1 MSELHDVPLTTEP
14 VDRFASI
21 VGPEQV
27 AALLAAGERVRAA
40 APDRIIWNV
49 NSTEVGGGV
58 AEMLRPLISYA
69 RGAGV
74 DARWVVMGATP
85 AFFHVTKRLHNA
97 LHGSAGDGSPLGA
110 PERAIFDE
118 VSRANAFELL
128 TRVRAGDVV
137 LLHDPQTLGLAHPL
151 RAHGAHVIWRCHVG
165 VDERNEQTELGWAF
179 LRGYLTD
186 IRVCIFSRAAY
197 VPREIGEE
205 RVAIVHPSIDP
216 FSTKN
221 QEMSSES
228 VRGILAHVGLISAEP
243 GPTAFTRVDG
253 SAARVD
259 RCADVMRLG
268 PPPGVD
274 CPLIV
279 QVSRWDD
286 LKDPIGVMHGFA
298 KVVESDAPPAHLVLA
313 GPNVHGVADDPD
325 AARVLDDVT
334 NAYRA
339 LPHYVR
345 RAVTLASIPTA
356 DVDENAAIIN
366 ALQRHATIVVQKSLH
381 EGFGL
386 TVTEA
391 MWKRRPVVASAIG
404 GIVDQI
410 EDGVS
415 GLLLPNPTDLDA
427 FAAALKRILADP
439 KLAAAL
445 GEAAYLRARDKFLAV
460 RSLLEFAALVERVT
474 RV

>member
-1 MSELHDVPLTTEP
+1 MLRDVPLPTEP
-14 VDRFASI
+14 IDRFAPI
-21 VGPEQV
+21 VGQEQV
-27 AALLAAGERVRAA
+27 DRVLAAGARVRAA

-69 RGAGV
+69 RGAGA
-74 DARWVVMGATP
+74 DARWVVMGGSP
-85 AFFHVTKRLHNA
+85 EFFHITKRLHNA
-97 LHGSAGDGSPLGA
+97 LHGAAGDGSALGA

-118 VSRANAFELL
+118 ISKANACELL
-128 TRVRAGDVV
+128 TRVRPGDAV

-165 VDERNEQTELGWAF
+165 TDERNDQTALGWAF
-179 LRGYLTD
+179 LRDYLTD
-186 IRVCIFSRAAY
+186 IRVCVFSRPSY

-221 QEMSSES
+221 QELSPDT
-228 VRGILAHVGLISAEP
+228 VRGILAHVGLIGAAP
-243 GPTAFTRVDG
+243 GPTSFTRADG
-253 SAARVD
+253 SPARVD
-259 RCADVMRLG
+259 RCADVVGLG
-268 PPPGVD
+268 PPPSAEV
-274 CPLIV
+274 PLIV

-286 LKDPIGVMHGFA
+286 LKDPIGVMQGFA
-298 KVVESDAPPAHLVLA
+298 KLVEGDAPPAHLLLA

-325 AARVLDDVT
+325 AARVFDEVT
-334 NAYRA
+334 CAFRA

-345 RAVTLASIPTA
+345 RAVSLASIPTA

-366 ALQRHATIVVQKSLH
+366 ALQRHASIVVQKSLR

-410 EDGVS
+410 DDGVH
-415 GLLLPNPTDLDA
+415 GLLLPDPTDLDA
-427 FAAALKRILADP
+427 FASALRRILADP

-445 GEAAYLRARDKFLAV
+445 GEAAYTRARDKFLAL
-460 RSLLEFAALVERVT
+460 RSLLEYAALVERVT
-474 RV
+474 RG